1 MPGCLY
7 ALFDY
12 GLTVYQCNH
21 CKNSLTVGAGNEYI
35 TITQL
40 HSNGCPSCKNK
51 KFSQIKRTVQKTQ
64 SQHALG
70 HHILL
75 ELHDCDV
82 ALLNDVQK
90 IKTIM
95 CQAAHKAK
103 ATIVT
108 EHFHHFSPYGVSG
121 VVIIQESHLTI
132 HTWPESGYAAI
143 DVFTCNSKLA
153 LQEAVQYIT
162 EQFNA
167 GNATQHYVHRGK

>member
-1 MPGCLY
+1 M
-7 ALFDY
+7 
-12 GLTVYQCNH
+12 
-21 CKNSLTVGAGNEYI
+21 
-35 TITQL
+35 
-40 HSNGCPSCKNK
+40 
-51 KFSQIKRTVQKTQ
+51 KRTVEKSQ

-75 ELHDCDV
+75 ELHDCND
-82 ALLNDVQK
+82 ALLNDVQQ
-90 IKTIM
+90 IKKIM
-95 CQAAHKAK
+95 CQAAHIAK

-132 HTWPESGYAAI
+132 HTWPEYGYAAI

-153 LQEAVQYIT
+153 LQDAVQYIT

-167 GNATQHYVHRGK
+167 GNATQHYLHRGKP